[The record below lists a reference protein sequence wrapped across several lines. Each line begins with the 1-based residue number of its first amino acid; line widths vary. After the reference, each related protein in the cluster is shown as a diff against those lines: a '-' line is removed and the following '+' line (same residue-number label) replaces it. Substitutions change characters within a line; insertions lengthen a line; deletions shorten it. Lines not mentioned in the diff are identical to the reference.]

1 MTKKQALKRSLICLG
16 VIAFSFLILFK
27 VWWTQSADKFM
38 GVGAFLVAGI
48 GLIVLS
54 ATLTRLLVATDFGF
68 SDIADQ
74 QAFNEFAKKVGY
86 QKARRVTT
94 LVTCLF
100 FGLAALSFY
109 LFYKATQQWE
119 TYQLT
124 RYGQYQKVEIKDVRK
139 KGKGRPYAFFDYYL
153 NGKRYSNDLSQKDFN
168 IGDSV
173 EIIFST
179 EDPEILE
186 WSEDFVKEQ

>member
-16 VIAFSFLILFK
+16 VIAFSFLIMFK
-27 VWWTQSADKFM
+27 VWWTPSADRFM
-38 GVGAFLVAGI
+38 GIVAFLVAGF
-48 GLIVLS
+48 GFIVLS
-54 ATLTRLLVATDFGF
+54 TSLTRLLVATDFGF

-86 QKARRVTT
+86 KKARRVAT

-100 FGLAALSFY
+100 FGLVGPSVYF
-109 LFYKATQQWE
+109 FYKATQQWE

-186 WSEDFVKEQ
+186 WSEDFVKER